1 MVVEG
6 RGAGA
11 GGAEGGV
18 GGGGDEACATIDVL
32 GMETMEGVA
41 FSTTAAAAA
50 AAAITRAA
58 AGEEG

>member
-1 MVVEG
+1 MEG

-18 GGGGDEACATIDVL
+18 GGGGDEACATIDVS

-50 AAAITRAA
+50 AAITRAA